1 MARPHRPKGA
11 WSDKAW
17 RDAIRVA
24 VTRAADDP
32 KKHGKK
38 LAQLADALVNAGCQ
52 GDVSALKEIGDR
64 LDGKAKQQIEAT
76 ITDKR
81 MVVEAPAISSDSDAW
96 ERQYGRP
103 N

>member
-24 VTRAADDP
+24 VMRVHTDP
-32 KKHGKK
+32 KQGKK
-38 LAQLADALVNAGCQ
+38 LNALADALVNAGLS

-64 LDGKAKQQIEAT
+64 LDGKVAQA
-76 ITDKR
+76 ITG
-81 MVVEAPAISSDSDAW
+81 ENGGPISLAVSWLPST
-96 ERQYGRP
+96 
-103 N
+103 

>member
-24 VTRAADDP
+24 VNRAHEDP
-32 KKHGKK
+32 KKGKR
-38 LAQLADALVNAGCQ
+38 LAALADALVDAGLE

-64 LDGKAKQQIEAT
+64 LDGRVPQAVTGEGGGPVAL
-76 ITDKR
+76 
-81 MVVEAPAISSDSDAW
+81 AISW
-96 ERQYGRP
+96 LQP
-103 N
+103 Q